1 MDGIINLLYIA
12 YERFT
17 RNLRG
22 TLEGMSPEKWIRI
35 VIIVGTYMLV
45 RPYLLKLG
53 GKAQMNQHEKEAAE
67 AEAEAEAKAKLSPN
81 ELRGHKIEIPEDSD
95 DSDAEGEGE
104 GKKSSSS
111 ATDWGKKARRRQRTM
126 VKKLLD
132 AEEKRLQELQE
143 DDEDKD
149 IEEFLTQ

>member
-1 MDGIINLLYIA
+1 MDGVLNLLYIA

-35 VIIVGTYMLV
+35 VIIVGTYMLI

-67 AEAEAEAKAKLSPN
+67 AEAEAEAKAKMSPN
-81 ELRGHKIEIPEDSD
+81 ELRGHKIQIPEDSD
-95 DSDAEGEGE
+95 DSDAEGEGQAQ
-104 GKKSSSS
+104 KSS

-143 DDEDKD
+143 DEEDKD

>member
-1 MDGIINLLYIA
+1 MDGILNLLYIA

-35 VIIVGTYMLV
+35 VIIVGTYMLL

-67 AEAEAEAKAKLSPN
+67 AEAEAEAQAKMSPN
-81 ELRGHKIEIPEDSD
+81 ELRGHKIQIPEDSD
-95 DSDAEGEGE
+95 DSDAEGEGQA
-104 GKKSSSS
+104 S